1 MFIFAWHERQH
12 LKIRLLILI
21 LVVSCVS
28 IVMLLYV
35 KNFTYFY
42 ENLMDK
48 FKILIVDDEKDILEF
63 LGYNLQSEGYDVIV
77 AHNGLLAIELAEK
90 HQPSLIILDVQ
101 MPDMDGITTCEKI
114 REIPS
119 LKDVM
124 ITFLTARSED
134 YSQIAGFDAGAD
146 DYITKP
152 IRPKVLISR
161 VKALLKRR
169 GQSSELPSVVE
180 LGDLKVDFE
189 KHQTIYKGKSVTLA
203 KKEFKLL
210 KLLISKPGKVFTREE
225 ILEKVWGTD
234 IIVGDRTID
243 VHIRKL
249 REKFSNHSIKTV
261 KGVGYKF
268 EY

>member
-1 MFIFAWHERQH
+1 MNDNI
-12 LKIRLLILI
+12 KI
-21 LVVSCVS
+21 LVV
-28 IVMLLYV
+28 
-35 KNFTYFY
+35 
-42 ENLMDK
+42 
-48 FKILIVDDEKDILEF
+48 DDEEDILEF
-63 LGYNLQSEGYDVIV
+63 LSYNLRAEGYDVIV
-77 AHNGLLAIELAEK
+77 ADNGILAIELAKQE
-90 HQPSLIILDVQ
+90 QPSLIILDVQ

-119 LKDVM
+119 LKETVV
-124 ITFLTARSED
+124 TFLTARSED
-134 YSQIAGFDAGAD
+134 YSQIAGFEAGAD

-152 IRPKVLISR
+152 IRPKVLVSR

-169 GQSSELPSVVE
+169 GITMDTNAIIE
-180 LGDLKVDFE
+180 LGDIVIDKE
-189 KHQTIYKGKSVTLA
+189 KHLTTYKGQQVIFA

-234 IIVGDRTID
+234 IVVGDRTID

-249 REKFSNHSIKTV
+249 REKLADHYIKTV

>member
-1 MFIFAWHERQH
+1 MNSQI
-12 LKIRLLILI
+12 
-21 LVVSCVS
+21 
-28 IVMLLYV
+28 
-35 KNFTYFY
+35 
-42 ENLMDK
+42 
-48 FKILIVDDEKDILEF
+48 KILIVDDEEDILEF
-63 LGYNLQSEGYDVIV
+63 LGYNLRNEGYEVLV
-77 AHNGLLAIELAEK
+77 ANNGLLAIELAKK

-114 REIPS
+114 REISS
-119 LKDVM
+119 LSDTV

-161 VKALLKRR
+161 VSALLRR
-169 GQSSELPSVVE
+169 SGISQVTDSILNF
-180 LGDLKVDFE
+180 GDI
-189 KHQTIYKGKSVTLA
+189 TINKEQHSTTYKGVEVSFA

-210 KLLISKPGKVFTREE
+210 NLLVSKPGKVFTREE
-225 ILEKVWGTD
+225 ILEKVWGSD
-234 IIVGDRTID
+234 VVVGDRTID

-249 REKFSNHSIKTV
+249 REKLADHYVKTV
-261 KGVGYKF
+261 KGIGYKF

>member
-1 MFIFAWHERQH
+1 
-12 LKIRLLILI
+12 
-21 LVVSCVS
+21 
-28 IVMLLYV
+28 
-35 KNFTYFY
+35 
-42 ENLMDK
+42 
-48 FKILIVDDEKDILEF
+48 
-63 LGYNLQSEGYDVIV
+63 
-77 AHNGLLAIELAEK
+77 
-90 HQPSLIILDVQ
+90 

-119 LKDVM
+119 LKETVV
-124 ITFLTARSED
+124 TFLTARSED
-134 YSQIAGFDAGAD
+134 YSQIAGFEAGAD

-152 IRPKVLISR
+152 IRPKVLVSR

-169 GQSSELPSVVE
+169 GITQDTNTVIE
-180 LGDLKVDFE
+180 LGDIIIDKE
-189 KHQTIYKGKSVTLA
+189 KHLTTYKGQEVIFA

-225 ILEKVWGTD
+225 ILEKVWGSD

-249 REKFSNHSIKTV
+249 REKLADHYFKTV

>member
-1 MFIFAWHERQH
+1 MNNEI
-12 LKIRLLILI
+12 KI
-21 LVVSCVS
+21 LVV
-28 IVMLLYV
+28 
-35 KNFTYFY
+35 
-42 ENLMDK
+42 
-48 FKILIVDDEKDILEF
+48 DDEEDILEF
-63 LGYNLQSEGYDVIV
+63 LGYNLRAQGYEVIV
-77 AHNGLLAIELAEK
+77 ADNGLLAIELAKK
-90 HQPSLIILDVQ
+90 HEPSLIILDVQ
-101 MPDMDGITTCEKI
+101 MPNMDGITTCEKI

-119 LKDVM
+119 LSQSVV
-124 ITFLTARSED
+124 TFLTARSED
-134 YSQIAGFDAGAD
+134 YSQIAGFEAGAD

-169 GQSSELPSVVE
+169 GITQDTTSIIE
-180 LGDLKVDFE
+180 LGDIVIDKE
-189 KHQTIYKGKSVTLA
+189 KHMTTYKGVEVVFA

-234 IIVGDRTID
+234 IVVGDRTID
-243 VHIRKL
+243 VHSRKL
-249 REKFSNHSIKTV
+249 REKLADHYIKTV

>member
-1 MFIFAWHERQH
+1 MNDNI
-12 LKIRLLILI
+12 KI
-21 LVVSCVS
+21 LVV
-28 IVMLLYV
+28 
-35 KNFTYFY
+35 
-42 ENLMDK
+42 
-48 FKILIVDDEKDILEF
+48 DDEEDILEF
-63 LGYNLQSEGYDVIV
+63 LSYNLRAEGYDVIV
-77 AHNGLLAIELAEK
+77 ADNGILAIELAKQE
-90 HQPSLIILDVQ
+90 QPSLIILDVQ

-114 REIPS
+114 REIPY
-119 LKDVM
+119 LKETIV
-124 ITFLTARSED
+124 TFLTARSED
-134 YSQIAGFDAGAD
+134 YSQIAGFEAGAD

-152 IRPKVLISR
+152 IRPKVLVSR

-169 GQSSELPSVVE
+169 GITKDTNAIIE
-180 LGDLKVDFE
+180 LGDIVIDKE
-189 KHQTIYKGKSVTLA
+189 KHLTTYKGQQVIFA

-249 REKFSNHSIKTV
+249 REKLADHYIKTV

>member
-1 MFIFAWHERQH
+1 MNDNI
-12 LKIRLLILI
+12 KI
-21 LVVSCVS
+21 LVV
-28 IVMLLYV
+28 
-35 KNFTYFY
+35 
-42 ENLMDK
+42 
-48 FKILIVDDEKDILEF
+48 DDEEDILEF
-63 LGYNLQSEGYDVIV
+63 LSYNLRAESYDVIV
-77 AHNGLLAIELAEK
+77 ADNGILAIELAKQE
-90 HQPSLIILDVQ
+90 QPSLIILDVQ

-119 LKDVM
+119 LKETVV
-124 ITFLTARSED
+124 TFLTARSED
-134 YSQIAGFDAGAD
+134 YSQIAGFEAGAD

-152 IRPKVLISR
+152 IRPKVLVSR

-169 GQSSELPSVVE
+169 GITKDTKAIIE
-180 LGDLKVDFE
+180 LGDIVIDKE
-189 KHQTIYKGKSVTLA
+189 KHLTTYKGQQVIFA

-225 ILEKVWGTD
+225 ILEKVWGSD

-249 REKFSNHSIKTV
+249 REKLADHYVKTV

-268 EY
+268 QY

>member
-1 MFIFAWHERQH
+1 MNDNI
-12 LKIRLLILI
+12 KI
-21 LVVSCVS
+21 LVV
-28 IVMLLYV
+28 
-35 KNFTYFY
+35 
-42 ENLMDK
+42 
-48 FKILIVDDEKDILEF
+48 DDEEDILEF
-63 LGYNLQSEGYDVIV
+63 LSYNLRAEGYDVIV
-77 AHNGLLAIELAEK
+77 ADNGILAIELAKQE
-90 HQPSLIILDVQ
+90 QPSLIILDVQ

-114 REIPS
+114 REISS
-119 LKDVM
+119 LKETVV
-124 ITFLTARSED
+124 TFLTARSED
-134 YSQIAGFDAGAD
+134 YSQIAGFEAGAD

-152 IRPKVLISR
+152 IRPKVLVSR

-169 GQSSELPSVVE
+169 GITKDTNAIIE
-180 LGDLKVDFE
+180 LGDIVIDKE
-189 KHQTIYKGKSVTLA
+189 KHLTTYKGQEVIFA

-249 REKFSNHSIKTV
+249 REKLADHYIKTV

>member
-1 MFIFAWHERQH
+1 MNDNI
-12 LKIRLLILI
+12 KI
-21 LVVSCVS
+21 LVV
-28 IVMLLYV
+28 
-35 KNFTYFY
+35 
-42 ENLMDK
+42 
-48 FKILIVDDEKDILEF
+48 DDEEDILEF
-63 LGYNLQSEGYDVIV
+63 LSYNLRAEGYDVIV
-77 AHNGLLAIELAEK
+77 ADNGILAIELAKQE
-90 HQPSLIILDVQ
+90 QPSLIILDVQ

-114 REIPS
+114 REITS
-119 LKDVM
+119 LKETIV
-124 ITFLTARSED
+124 TFLTARSED
-134 YSQIAGFDAGAD
+134 YSQIAGFEAGAD

-152 IRPKVLISR
+152 IRPKVLVSR

-169 GQSSELPSVVE
+169 GITQDTNSIIE
-180 LGDLKVDFE
+180 LGDIVIDKE
-189 KHQTIYKGKSVTLA
+189 KHLTTYKGQEVIFA

-225 ILEKVWGTD
+225 ILEKVWGSD

-249 REKFSNHSIKTV
+249 REKLADHYVKTV

>member
-1 MFIFAWHERQH
+1 MNDDI
-12 LKIRLLILI
+12 KI
-21 LVVSCVS
+21 LVV
-28 IVMLLYV
+28 
-35 KNFTYFY
+35 
-42 ENLMDK
+42 
-48 FKILIVDDEKDILEF
+48 DDEEDILEF
-63 LGYNLQSEGYDVIV
+63 LGYNLRAEGYEVIV
-77 AHNGLLAIELAEK
+77 ADNGLLAIELAKK
-90 HQPSLIILDVQ
+90 HEPSLIILDVQ
-101 MPDMDGITTCEKI
+101 MPNMDGITTCEKI

-119 LKDVM
+119 LSETVV
-124 ITFLTARSED
+124 TFLTARSED
-134 YSQIAGFDAGAD
+134 YSQIAGFEAGAD

-169 GQSSELPSVVE
+169 GITQDKSSVIELADIVI
-180 LGDLKVDFE
+180 DKE
-189 KHQTIYKGKSVTLA
+189 KHLTTYKGVEVTFA

-210 KLLISKPGKVFTREE
+210 NLLISKPGKVFTREE

-234 IIVGDRTID
+234 IVVGDRTID

-249 REKFSNHSIKTV
+249 REKLADHYIKTV

>member
-1 MFIFAWHERQH
+1 MNDNI
-12 LKIRLLILI
+12 KI
-21 LVVSCVS
+21 LVV
-28 IVMLLYV
+28 
-35 KNFTYFY
+35 
-42 ENLMDK
+42 
-48 FKILIVDDEKDILEF
+48 DDEEDILEF
-63 LGYNLQSEGYDVIV
+63 LSYNLRAEGYNVIV
-77 AHNGLLAIELAEK
+77 ADNGILAIELAK
-90 HQPSLIILDVQ
+90 QQQPSLIILDVQ

-119 LKDVM
+119 LKETVV
-124 ITFLTARSED
+124 TFLTARSED
-134 YSQIAGFDAGAD
+134 YSQIAGFEAGAD

-152 IRPKVLISR
+152 IRPKVLVSR

-169 GQSSELPSVVE
+169 GITKDTDAIIE
-180 LGDLKVDFE
+180 LGDIVIDKE
-189 KHQTIYKGKSVTLA
+189 KHLTTYKGQQVIFA

-249 REKFSNHSIKTV
+249 REKLADHYIKTV

>member
-1 MFIFAWHERQH
+1 MNDNI
-12 LKIRLLILI
+12 KI
-21 LVVSCVS
+21 LVV
-28 IVMLLYV
+28 
-35 KNFTYFY
+35 
-42 ENLMDK
+42 
-48 FKILIVDDEKDILEF
+48 DDEEDILEF
-63 LGYNLQSEGYDVIV
+63 LSYNLRAEGYDVIV
-77 AHNGLLAIELAEK
+77 ADNGILAIELAK
-90 HQPSLIILDVQ
+90 QQQPSLIILDVQ

-119 LKDVM
+119 LKETVV
-124 ITFLTARSED
+124 TFLTARSED
-134 YSQIAGFDAGAD
+134 YSQIAGFEAGAD

-152 IRPKVLISR
+152 IRPKVLVSR

-169 GQSSELPSVVE
+169 GITKDTNAIIE
-180 LGDLKVDFE
+180 LGDILIDKE
-189 KHQTIYKGKSVTLA
+189 KHLTTYKGQEVIFA

-249 REKFSNHSIKTV
+249 REKLADHYIKTV

>member
-1 MFIFAWHERQH
+1 MNDNI
-12 LKIRLLILI
+12 KI
-21 LVVSCVS
+21 LVV
-28 IVMLLYV
+28 
-35 KNFTYFY
+35 
-42 ENLMDK
+42 
-48 FKILIVDDEKDILEF
+48 DDEEDILEF
-63 LGYNLQSEGYDVIV
+63 LSYNLRAEGYDVIV
-77 AHNGLLAIELAEK
+77 ADNGILAIELAKQE
-90 HQPSLIILDVQ
+90 QPSLIILDVQ

-119 LKDVM
+119 LKETVVS
-124 ITFLTARSED
+124 FLTARSED
-134 YSQIAGFDAGAD
+134 YSQIAGFEAGAD

-152 IRPKVLISR
+152 IRPKVLVSR

-169 GQSSELPSVVE
+169 GITKDTNAIIE
-180 LGDLKVDFE
+180 LGDIFIDKE
-189 KHQTIYKGKSVTLA
+189 KHLTTYRGQQVIFA

-234 IIVGDRTID
+234 IVVGDRTID

-249 REKFSNHSIKTV
+249 REKLADYYIKTV